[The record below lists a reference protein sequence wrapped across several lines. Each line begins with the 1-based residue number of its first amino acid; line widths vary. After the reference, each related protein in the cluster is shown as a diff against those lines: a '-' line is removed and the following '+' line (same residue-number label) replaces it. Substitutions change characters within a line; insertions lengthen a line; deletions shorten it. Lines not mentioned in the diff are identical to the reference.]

1 MVNLRILKK
10 RGCTVEAIREMATK
24 CRPQM
29 VEENTAS
36 RQSPEDQDS
45 AEGKFKVFQ
54 NRVFMRINSGRD
66 YMVHNWK
73 DYHAMDLAWDAP
85 FKQVNPTL
93 LHSLLDADPSKP
105 EVENALKSW
114 GFDVDAVTESVPDP
128 KNPNVM
134 IKRINVPAFW
144 QVIVPLVRAY
154 VSIRRAKIMNDR
166 RRTPFIPY
174 DPVVSTVITRLM
186 CETIAHRVEVM
197 GQQLGYF
204 EAVNQAVF
212 GMLIYTT
219 SIIFPCEEWYA
230 EAQEVDSADAAHYSE
245 GEGDEKRHYRIV
257 KEGIRYIVP
266 HPAKTYYNRAYRA
279 STINTDSG
287 VDWLMHMQVKPCKA
301 IQETEGYWNTDVISW
316 GAVDWWTG
324 ASSYFD
330 AIYGGCVMNFP
341 QIGAG
346 GSGAPVGNDNEVNNA
361 TRFYSSAHDDRSCT
375 LTEYFEKAVPKDIGI
390 GDYDCPVWFRIV
402 VAGDGTIVYMAPTGY
417 RPCTWFGYDVDDN
430 REKNASLAL
439 EILPFQD
446 HFSNLMSQYLLS
458 IKQNLANV
466 NFYDEDV
473 VNGDD
478 VTRLMNLGEKTYR
491 ALNWIRYSGHKLKK
505 ALFGSTTSGVEKVFH
520 SQRFTPLD
528 TNGQIQA
535 MRMVL
540 EILERVLTMSAAEA
554 GQAASH
560 ELRKDEVQTINNSSS
575 NRLRFTGI
583 PVDDGIDA
591 MAVQLYEALIN
602 HGEADFWVA
611 VSQNEQITAELL
623 EELGFYPP
631 DKTEL
636 LDKTDRKFRL
646 KVKKLDSLMIDA
658 FAGHRDS
665 TDRANNV
672 QVATALA
679 QMLASWFSN
688 PVMLEAVG
696 TDQIVELLNQINRL
710 AGMPNDFVLRAKKVQ
725 SAQDIE
731 QLKQEFAAALQAAVG
746 SLKQDVAGGMSN
758 MLQQTEQRLMAIEGA
773 LQNLLPPASMP
784 GPDGV
789 NAPIDANVQGV
800 PKETFVQ

>member
-1 MVNLRILKK
+1 
-10 RGCTVEAIREMATK
+10 
-24 CRPQM
+24 
-29 VEENTAS
+29 
-36 RQSPEDQDS
+36 
-45 AEGKFKVFQ
+45 
-54 NRVFMRINSGRD
+54 
-66 YMVHNWK
+66 
-73 DYHAMDLAWDAP
+73 
-85 FKQVNPTL
+85 
-93 LHSLLDADPSKP
+93 
-105 EVENALKSW
+105 
-114 GFDVDAVTESVPDP
+114 
-128 KNPNVM
+128 
-134 IKRINVPAFW
+134 
-144 QVIVPLVRAY
+144 
-154 VSIRRAKIMNDR
+154 
-166 RRTPFIPY
+166 
-174 DPVVSTVITRLM
+174 
-186 CETIAHRVEVM
+186 
-197 GQQLGYF
+197 
-204 EAVNQAVF
+204 
-212 GMLIYTT
+212 
-219 SIIFPCEEWYA
+219 
-230 EAQEVDSADAAHYSE
+230 
-245 GEGDEKRHYRIV
+245 
-257 KEGIRYIVP
+257 
-266 HPAKTYYNRAYRA
+266 
-279 STINTDSG
+279 
-287 VDWLMHMQVKPCKA
+287 
-301 IQETEGYWNTDVISW
+301 
-316 GAVDWWTG
+316 
-324 ASSYFD
+324 
-330 AIYGGCVMNFP
+330 MNFP

-478 VTRLMNLGEKTYR
+478 VTRLMNLGEKAYR

-520 SQRFTPLD
+520 SQRFAPLD

-710 AGMPNDFVLRAKKVQ
+710 AGMPNDFVLRAKNVQ

-746 SLKQDVAGGMSN
+746 SLKQDVAGGLSQV
-758 MLQQTEQRLMAIEGA
+758 LQQTEQRLMAIEGA

-800 PKETFVQ
+800 PQETFAQ